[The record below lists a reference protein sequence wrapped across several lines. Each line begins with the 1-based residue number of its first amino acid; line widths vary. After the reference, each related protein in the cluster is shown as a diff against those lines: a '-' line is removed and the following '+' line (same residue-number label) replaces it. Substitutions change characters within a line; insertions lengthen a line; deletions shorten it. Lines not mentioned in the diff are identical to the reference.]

1 MHDLFEPISRDERQA
16 QALKAW
22 IKAKGH
28 GTIVGCTGFGKT
40 RVAINAITKLRSK
53 YPTISVLVVV
63 PFDNLKEQWS
73 KELDERGLGF
83 NTDVRVMM
91 GASKK

>member
-28 GTIVGCTGFGKT
+28 GTIVGCTGFGFIKW
-40 RVAINAITKLRSK
+40 RSR
-53 YPTISVLVVV
+53 S
-63 PFDNLKEQWS
+63 N
-73 KELDERGLGF
+73 
-83 NTDVRVMM
+83 
-91 GASKK
+91 

>member
-28 GTIVGCTGFGKT
+28 GTIVGCTGFGFIKAVRGFLT
-40 RVAINAITKLRSK
+40 LNRRSRSNRG
-53 YPTISVLVVV
+53 I
-63 PFDNLKEQWS
+63 FGIIIEQNRW
-73 KELDERGLGF
+73 KPYRG
-83 NTDVRVMM
+83 
-91 GASKK
+91 

>member
-28 GTIVGCTGFGKT
+28 GTIVGCTGFGFIKW
-40 RVAINAITKLRSK
+40 RRSRSNRG
-53 YPTISVLVVV
+53 I
-63 PFDNLKEQWS
+63 FGIIIEQN
-73 KELDERGLGF
+73 R
-83 NTDVRVMM
+83 
-91 GASKK
+91 

>member
-28 GTIVGCTGFGKT
+28 GTIVGCTGFGFIEAVRSRGRSVQEWAELSSSKIGGSPIEGNT
-40 RVAINAITKLRSK
+40 EVIEETKESSTP
-53 YPTISVLVVV
+53 YSIENEP
-63 PFDNLKEQWS
+63 NEQS
-73 KELDERGLGF
+73 
-83 NTDVRVMM
+83 
-91 GASKK
+91 S

>member
-28 GTIVGCTGFGKT
+28 GTIVGCTGFGFIKWG
-40 RVAINAITKLRSK
+40 KPFQLRNLWNYHRAK
-53 YPTISVLVVV
+53 SVKAL
-63 PFDNLKEQWS
+63 
-73 KELDERGLGF
+73 
-83 NTDVRVMM
+83 
-91 GASKK
+91 

>member
-28 GTIVGCTGFGKT
+28 GTIVGCTGFGFIKCED
-40 RVAINAITKLRSK
+40 RKPFQLRNLWNYHRAK
-53 YPTISVLVVV
+53 SVEAL
-63 PFDNLKEQWS
+63 
-73 KELDERGLGF
+73 
-83 NTDVRVMM
+83 
-91 GASKK
+91 